1 MKKILSFVMVAM
13 MALSM
18 MVGMAAADEIKV
30 GISFGTLQQEHW
42 VKSKDIMQAVC
53 DEQGI
58 TLLVQSANDD
68 MQKQISQCENL
79 ITQGIDVLILQA
91 LDTEAAAP
99 IIQTAHEANVPVI
112 GFVRPVQNCDVD
124 YFFGSNYKDCGVDQ
138 AEYAISVAPKG
149 KYALIEGA
157 PDDVNARVIH
167 EGHIEV
173 LQPYID
179 NGDIEIVY
187 EQWCDNWSAD
197 DALRYIEDCMT
208 SNNND
213 IQFIICAN
221 DAFAGA
227 AVTVL
232 NEQNLV
238 GEIMMTGN
246 DCDLTACQRIV
257 EGIQGQTEYPAFP
270 RIAEATINAAIQ
282 LAKTGDISEFTNG
295 ATMNNGFKDVPFGAG
310 EYLYSV
316 TAENMDLVYT
326 TGWHK
331 VEDIYANIPEEEWPD
346 AAKEYTAANQ

>member
-1 MKKILSFVMVAM
+1 MKKMLSVILVAL
-13 MALSM
+13 MAIGL
-18 MVGMAAADEIKV
+18 MVGTAAADEIKI
-30 GISFGTLQQEHW
+30 GMSFGTLQQEHW
-42 VKSKDIMQAVC
+42 VKSRDIMQAVC
-53 DEQGI
+53 DEQGV
-58 TLLVQSANDD
+58 TFVVQSANDD

-124 YFFGSNYKDCGVDQ
+124 AFFGSNYKDCGVDQ
-138 AEYAISVAPKG
+138 AEYALTVAPKG

-167 EGHIEV
+167 EGHMEV
-173 LQPYID
+173 LQPHID
-179 NGDIEIVY
+179 SGDIEIVY

-221 DAFAGA
+221 DAFAA
-227 AVTVL
+227 SALTVL
-232 NEQNLV
+232 SEQNLV
-238 GEIMMTGN
+238 GTVMMTGN

-257 EGIQGQTEYPAFP
+257 EGTQGQTEYPCFP
-270 RIAEATINAAIQ
+270 RIADATINAAIEM
-282 LAKTGDISEFTNG
+282 AKSGDISAYTNG
-295 ATMNNGFKDVPFGAG
+295 ATLNNGFKDVPFGAG
-310 EYLYSV
+310 EHLYSV

-331 VEDIYANIPEEEWPD
+331 VEDIYANIPETEWPE
-346 AAKEYTAANQ
+346 AAREFKAAQ

>member
-1 MKKILSFVMVAM
+1 MKKILL
-13 MALSM
+13 MALVCALAM
-18 MVGMAAADEIKV
+18 GMLFGTTALADDQIKV
-30 GISFGTLQQEHW
+30 GVSFGTLQQEHW

-53 DEQGI
+53 DAQGV
-58 TLLVQSANDD
+58 TMLVQSANDD

-138 AEYAISVAPKG
+138 GNYAVSVAPKG

-167 EGHIEV
+167 EGHMEV

-179 NGDIEIVY
+179 KGDIEIVY
-187 EQWCDNWSAD
+187 EQWCENWSAD

-227 AVTVL
+227 ALTVL
-232 NEQNLV
+232 TEQNLV
-238 GEIMMTGN
+238 GKIMMTGN

-257 EGIQGQTEYPAFP
+257 EGVQGQTEYPCFP
-270 RIAEATINAAIQ
+270 RIADATINAAIQ
-282 LAKTGDISEFTNG
+282 LAKTGDIAEFTNG
-295 ATMNNGFKDVPFGAG
+295 AVLNNGFKDVPFGAG
-310 EYLYSV
+310 EHLYSV

-326 TGWHK
+326 TGWHS
-331 VEDIYANIPEEEWPD
+331 VEDIYANVPEDQWPEV
-346 AAKEYTAANQ
+346 AVANKAK